1 MTVSSTLRVV
11 PVRLN
16 RPALHPRPVRYRA
29 LVRLSLRRHRGTLAA
44 MALASALLTVW
55 VLRTAHD
62 LVRVPAERAATSCAE
77 LPYPDRCDA
86 TVRDVSDALQA
97 VQHAQFALVA
107 VPALVAALL
116 GAPLLAQEYEHR
128 THRLLWTQSVP
139 RQRWLAGQLLVPGGA
154 SVALGIVAA
163 VLGGR
168 LRAVT
173 SPTLTHDS
181 SAFSALPYNSFGPV
195 LATATVPALAIGV
208 LAGELIRRT
217 VPATVCALAGYTAVL
232 TLLTW
237 LRRFRQPTLT
247 RFPPHGYD
255 LAPDDWLLRDGVVTP
270 DGRRL
275 SYGQCGPAGCPD
287 GSRVF
292 EVHHSASQLWPTQ
305 WTQAALTV
313 PLIALALL
321 TVHRSVRRRLP

>member
-1 MTVSSTLRVV
+1 MTVSSPPRVV

-16 RPALHPRPVRYRA
+16 RTALHPRPVRYRA

-44 MALASALLTVW
+44 TAVASALLTVW

-62 LVRVPAERAATSCAE
+62 VIRVRAERAAASCAE
-77 LPYPDRCDA
+77 FPYLDRCDA

-97 VQHAQFALVA
+97 VQHAQFALVI

-116 GAPLLAQEYEHR
+116 GAPLLAQEYERR

-139 RQRWLAGQLLVPGGA
+139 RQRWLTGQLLVLGGT
-154 SVALGIVAA
+154 SVAVGIVAA

-195 LATATVPALAIGV
+195 LATATVLAFAIGV
-208 LAGELIRRT
+208 LAGELTRRT
-217 VPATVCALAGYTAVL
+217 VPAMVCALAGYTGVL

-237 LRRFRQPTLT
+237 LRRFLRPTLT

-275 SYGQCGPAGCPD
+275 SYAQCGPTGCPE

-292 EVHHSASQLWPTQ
+292 DVYHSASQLWPTQ

-321 TVHRSVRRRLP
+321 TVHRSIRRRLP